1 MALNKRLR
9 ALVDE
14 AKKSDGYWVQN
25 AKLGFALAL
34 EKWRRRSEM
43 SNTELAEKVGS
54 SPAYMTKV
62 FRGDT
67 NFTIETMVKLA
78 RACGG
83 RLEIQIV
90 ETGVSSKTWANI
102 ARHAPAQHGKDFQR
116 AQFFVLHSAITVPG
130 TAANGD
136 WLTAAAHDE
145 RYALAA

>member
-1 MALNKRLR
+1 MALSKRLR
-9 ALVDE
+9 AFIDD

-25 AKLGFALAL
+25 AKLGFALSL
-34 EKWRRRSEM
+34 ERWRRNKGL
-43 SNTELAEKVGS
+43 SNSDLAEKVGS

-83 RLEIQIV
+83 QLDIQIV
-90 ETGVSSKTWANI
+90 EPAVSSKTWAEMVRQPI
-102 ARHAPAQHGKDFQR
+102 AHGGRDHSRVPFR
-116 AQFFVLHSAITVPG
+116 ALENATTVPG
-130 TAANGD
+130 TAAND
-136 WLTAAAHDE
+136 WIKNDE